1 MRRRQFIT
9 LLGGAAAWPLSA
21 RAQQPAMPVIGF
33 LHSVSFDTFSHLV
46 QSFHQG
52 LKEAGFVEG
61 RNVSIE
67 YRWAEGHYDRL
78 PALAADLVRRQVA
91 VIAAPG
97 GTPTALAAKAA
108 TATIPIVFLVG
119 VDPVTAGLVAS
130 LNQPGGNVTG
140 ISILNVAV
148 VAKRL
153 ELLHELV
160 PTTAVIALL
169 VNPTNPVYTEP
180 EIKEARD
187 AAVSL
192 GLQLHVLNAS
202 NEGEIDAA
210 FATMVREGA
219 GALVLSPD
227 PFFNS
232 RRVQLAV
239 LEARYAIPVITDR
252 REFVAAGGQMSYGPL
267 KNVPT

>member
-1 MRRRQFIT
+1 MRRREFIT
-9 LLGGAAAWPLSA
+9 LIGGAASLPLAA
-21 RAQQPAMPVIGF
+21 RAQQPMPVIGF
-33 LHSVSFDTFSHLV
+33 LHSASFDTIANLV

-52 LKEAGFVEG
+52 LSEAGFVEG

-91 VIAAPG
+91 VIMASG
-97 GTPTALAAKAA
+97 GTPAALAAKAA
-108 TATIPIVFLVG
+108 TTAIPIVVLVG

-160 PTTAVIALL
+160 PTAAVIALL

-187 AAVSL
+187 AAGSL
-192 GLQLHVLNAS
+192 GLQLQVLNAS
-202 NEGEIDAA
+202 
-210 FATMVREGA
+210 
-219 GALVLSPD
+219 
-227 PFFNS
+227 
-232 RRVQLAV
+232 Q
-239 LEARYAIPVITDR
+239 
-252 REFVAAGGQMSYGPL
+252 
-267 KNVPT
+267 